1 MSRKDTTE
9 ATSSYVELSSQAY
22 SLFVD
27 AYASANQRALGY
39 WKSLWEIASRPYAST
54 AVETTVRENFDR
66 ANQVVTLTISELQA
80 SGSKVAETAEK
91 FATHNAKVQDSVSL
105 AFRGAV
111 NTGISNMNF
120 VKDTTQQQFEDMS
133 KRVDE
138 IQTRAMAAVSQN

>member
-66 ANQVVTLTISELQA
+66 ANQIVGLTISELQA
-80 SGSKVAETAEK
+80 GGSKAAELTEK
-91 FATHNAKVQDSVSL
+91 FAAHNAKIQDSASH

-133 KRVDE
+133 KRLDE
-138 IQTRAMAAVSQN
+138 IQTRAAASVSQN